1 MTYEIG
7 QKVETQL
14 GVGIIYTMQTTKDQ
28 VIYKVDFEKKKLNFL
43 AAFVEEEL
51 KPYKTPH
58 DKFVEMGFKFEEVLD
73 WGGNPFSYNWRKD
86 DQRITIYLSEN
97 TITTY
102 EVCKE
107 AIAVLTQYLEWLE
120 EEK

>member
-1 MTYEIG
+1 MKYEIG
-7 QKVETQL
+7 QKVETPF
-14 GVGIIYTMQTTKDQ
+14 GKGIVTFLSNIGDDEIDSVWVSFKNVPEIEFSIN
-28 VIYKVDFEKKKLNFL
+28 VI
-43 AAFVEEEL
+43 

-58 DKFVEMGFKFEEVLD
+58 ERLLEMGFEFEEVLD
-73 WGGNPFSYNWRKD
+73 WGNNPFCHNWRKD
-86 DQRITIYLSEN
+86 DQKITIYLSEN

>member
-1 MTYEIG
+1 MKYEIG
-7 QKVETQL
+7 QKVTTPL
-14 GVGIIYTMQTTKDQ
+14 GVAVIKYYLGGNTTWLSFDENMAEIEFDIK
-28 VIYKVDFEKKKLNFL
+28 Y
-43 AAFVEEEL
+43 L

-58 DKFVEMGFKFEEVLD
+58 EKLLEMGFEFEEVLD
-73 WGGNPFSYNWRKD
+73 WGNNPFSHNWIKD
-86 DQRITIYLSEN
+86 DQKITIYLSEN

-120 EEK
+120 ESK